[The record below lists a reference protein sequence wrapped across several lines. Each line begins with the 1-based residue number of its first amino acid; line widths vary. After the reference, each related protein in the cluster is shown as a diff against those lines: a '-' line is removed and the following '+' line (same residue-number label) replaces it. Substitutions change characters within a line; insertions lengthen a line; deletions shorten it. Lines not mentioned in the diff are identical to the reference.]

1 MTRADPHGNKKP
13 TTHDD
18 PRGMETIRAPAKIKK
33 GVYLVPPRHSSN
45 QAPTCGDGMSNKNCP
60 TNQRGPRGKNKS
72 KFVWMMLSGSKHR
85 GLSRTYTTKICLSRL
100 LRISPCQD
108 VDITQH
114 VPLQRVDGNV
124 RHEAEAFYICS
135 CSLGTEEKH
144 RMSAWILA

>member
-1 MTRADPHGNKKP
+1 MGPIVGYIVINEAA
-13 TTHDD
+13 
-18 PRGMETIRAPAKIKK
+18 EAAC
-33 GVYLVPPRHSSN
+33 SN
-45 QAPTCGDGMSNKNCP
+45 VEG
-60 TNQRGPRGKNKS
+60 GKNKS
-72 KFVWMMLSGSKHR
+72 KLVWMMLSGSKHR

-108 VDITQH
+108 VDNTQH

-144 RMSAWILA
+144 RISAWILA